1 MKKYLS
7 QIAAYIII
15 TISIINT
22 IINSNFNK
30 EIGRIVSL
38 ALIIFTLILFIFIAY
53 INKPLEKN
61 DKIIF

>member
-7 QIAAYIII
+7 QIAPYIII

-53 INKPLEKN
+53 INKPLEKMI
-61 DKIIF
+61 KLYF